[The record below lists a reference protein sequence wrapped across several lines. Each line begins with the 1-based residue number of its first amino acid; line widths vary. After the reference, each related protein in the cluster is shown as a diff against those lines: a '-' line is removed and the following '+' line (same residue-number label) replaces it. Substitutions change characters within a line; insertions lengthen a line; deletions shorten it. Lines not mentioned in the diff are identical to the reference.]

1 VSLKARKLLWAT
13 TVAIFLVAA
22 VLSYFSSGL
31 GSAALW
37 VTVGLA
43 LGASGFA
50 DLKVQ
55 ARR

>member
-1 VSLKARKLLWAT
+1 MSLKARKLLWAT

-55 ARR
+55 ARH